1 MTHRYIIVLLPV
13 SARFHGN
20 STGPMVITLM
30 LYVVYYTVWKAS
42 LFGAFL
48 SLSACIWTEYRELF
62 CNSGIILFST
72 KSKCRK
78 MQTRKTPNTDTL
90 FAELVSSFSSI
101 FPGLNLMNILDRV

>member
-1 MTHRYIIVLLPV
+1 MTHHYIIVLLPV

-62 CNSGIILFST
+62 C
-72 KSKCRK
+72 KSSCLVQSPNAGKCRPEK
-78 MQTRKTPNTDTL
+78 PRIQTLYLQSL
-90 FAELVSSFSSI
+90 FPVLARFFLA
-101 FPGLNLMNILDRV
+101 